1 VAMSAEEFPKVLGFE
16 ILKGCD
22 AFELKLEDGSLLRVH
37 IEPSAVTRVGN
48 DQNTGVPTYAITL
61 GAIVTLLKVPREL
74 VRKPAQA
81 PAGAV
86 YR

>member
-1 VAMSAEEFPKVLGFE
+1 MEEFPKVLGFD
-16 ILKGCD
+16 ILRSCD
-22 AFELKLEDGSLLRVH
+22 AFELKLEDGSLLRVRV
-37 IEPSAVTRVGN
+37 EPSAVTRIGN
-48 DQNTGVPTYAITL
+48 DQNTGVPIYGISI

-74 VRKPAQA
+74 VRKPTQA